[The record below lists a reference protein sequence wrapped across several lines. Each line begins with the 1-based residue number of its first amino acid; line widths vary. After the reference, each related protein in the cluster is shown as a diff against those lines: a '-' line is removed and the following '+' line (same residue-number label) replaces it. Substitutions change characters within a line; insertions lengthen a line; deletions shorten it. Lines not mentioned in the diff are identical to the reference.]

1 MDKSNEN
8 QQALEQRNMQQQT
21 VKKKRNFLI
30 DMFLKGVSFIANIE
44 RVLSFWDRFNQ

>member
-8 QQALEQRNMQQQT
+8 QQALEQRDMHQQT

-30 DMFLKGVSFIANIE
+30 NLFLKGVSFIANIE
-44 RVLSFWDRFNQ
+44 RILSFWDRFDQ